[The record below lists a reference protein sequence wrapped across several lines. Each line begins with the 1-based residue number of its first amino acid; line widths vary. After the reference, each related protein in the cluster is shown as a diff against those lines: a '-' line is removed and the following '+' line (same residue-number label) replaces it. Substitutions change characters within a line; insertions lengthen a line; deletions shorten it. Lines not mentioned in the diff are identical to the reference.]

1 MAPNRAFRDILAT
14 FDVLETFELLPKADQ
29 ERFSLWIE
37 NSSNDEARLGRLE
50 AFVLA
55 LRLGPLQADAS
66 KGPSESLG

>member
-1 MAPNRAFRDILAT
+1 MAPKETFRDILAT

-29 ERFSLWIE
+29 DKFSHWIQ
-37 NSSNDEARLGRLE
+37 NSSDDEGRLRRLE

-55 LRLGPLQADAS
+55 LRLGPLQPNAA